1 MTASDRVVVTW
12 SRSLMYA
19 RLQFLD
25 FIMTRRK
32 KDAKSILGVVAPIFP
47 SRPLK
52 IVNSVNVKSDPPII
66 QTA

>member
-32 KDAKSILGVVAPIFP
+32 KYAKSILGVVALIFP
-47 SRPLK
+47 SRPLT